1 MSSEVVVPLSEEP
14 PSVLVAVAAVSVL
27 FSSGAAQ
34 ELTPSAR
41 TPTRDRIRRGYR
53 KILEVA
59 MKFQEYCDYI
69 FHCLLRQSK
78 SVYLKIKIIQA
89 NCDFFAFYEVRN
101 YLKEFEMGGT
111 QVALC
116 LLAPDILLAYD

>member
-1 MSSEVVVPLSEEP
+1 MTSEVVVPLSEEP

-53 KILEVA
+53 KILEV
-59 MKFQEYCDYI
+59 
-69 FHCLLRQSK
+69 S
-78 SVYLKIKIIQA
+78 IKISGILGLHLSLLTQTESV
-89 NCDFFAFYEVRN
+89 CI
-101 YLKEFEMGGT
+101 FENKNNSSK
-111 QVALC
+111 L
-116 LLAPDILLAYD
+116 